1 MNDLF
6 QLAPDDQKPKIL
18 KLLEIWER
26 GQTFPR
32 EMLAGFKSHLMN
44 KAKTSKDPSRFCG
57 PLSTSG
63 HAIPESKQQ
72 ALMPGC
78 LLLACISSNDSGSVL
93 IL

>member
-32 EMLAGFKSHLMN
+32 DMLAGFKQQLA
-44 KAKTSKDPSRFCG
+44 KAKTSKDPSPFCG
-57 PLSTSG
+57 PSVCLRIYKARIN
-63 HAIPESKQQ
+63 AIGINARLP
-72 ALMPGC
+72 AFGLFI
-78 LLLACISSNDSGSVL
+78 LAWRRVCVDL
-93 IL
+93 